1 VDISRVLKNGW
12 ELFVKDI
19 GPLLV
24 GYLIAGILS
33 FLTLLILAGPLFGG
47 LFKMVFRRVREGRTA
62 EIGDVFDCMDQFGT
76 LLLAVFVLSISI
88 GVGLLFLIVP
98 GVYLAT
104 IWIYVIPLIVDKK
117 LSLSEAMSRSKELVM
132 ANNIGTH
139 FAMLLLIGIGSAVLS
154 GVTGGAGSLL
164 VGPLTIAIIG
174 AMYFIVQGE
183 SDKLAVAVANG
194 GVVSAATP
202 PSVGPPA
209 VPAGELLVADAGG
222 PGPGD
227 LAKSSA
233 DAGDAAANAAPDAGP
248 AIDPQTGRHAPHCS
262 QCGAALGAADEFCTV
277 CATEVSGGDAETD
290 QA

>member
-12 ELFVKDI
+12 ELFAKDI

-33 FLTLLILAGPLFGG
+33 VLTLLILAGPLAGG
-47 LFKMVFRRVREGRTA
+47 LFKMVVRRVREGRTA

-76 LLLAVFVLSISI
+76 LFLAVVVLSVSI
-88 GVGLLFLIVP
+88 GVGLIFLIVP
-98 GVYLAT
+98 GIYLAT

-117 LSLSEAMSRSKELVM
+117 IGLAEAMSRSKELVM
-132 ANNIGTH
+132 AKNIGTH

-194 GVVSAATP
+194 GVMPVATP
-202 PSVGPPA
+202 PPIAPPA
-209 VPAGELLVADAGG
+209 IPAAPLIVADAGG
-222 PGPGD
+222 PGAGD
-227 LAKSSA
+227 LAESSA
-233 DAGDAAANAAPDAGP
+233 DAGSVAADAAPDRGP
-248 AIDPQTGRHAPHCS
+248 AIDPHTGRHAPHCS
-262 QCGAALGAADEFCTV
+262 QCGAALSAADEFCTV
-277 CATEVSGGDAETD
+277 CATEVSGGDVETD
-290 QA
+290 PA